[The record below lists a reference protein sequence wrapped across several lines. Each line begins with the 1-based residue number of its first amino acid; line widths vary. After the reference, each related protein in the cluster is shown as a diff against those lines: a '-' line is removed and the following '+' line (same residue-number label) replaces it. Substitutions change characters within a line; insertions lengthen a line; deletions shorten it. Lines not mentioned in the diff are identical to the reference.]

1 MISPGK
7 ILYEAYYRPVSQ
19 IRKIMGTGIINSYK
33 MEKDRKEMV
42 KASNSL
48 KEIKYNATPSF
59 EVYFLTGK
67 KYWYQTAFCLYSLQK
82 QSQLNIQAVIVDDG
96 SFDEALEQQVKE
108 QFPSS
113 KLIKKEQ
120 IEILL
125 DEHLPESRYPTLR
138 ARRVE
143 YPHLRKLTDIHILP
157 GKDWKMVLD
166 SDMLFFHKPN
176 QLIQN
181 LKKPDKMLFMEDV
194 EDAYGYPV
202 PFLRELS
209 GVKSFPERLNVGIT
223 WMPSSS
229 INWNELESWNKQ
241 TIEKMGTSYLQ
252 EQALTAMIAAGN
264 EYELLP
270 AGTYKVMPQINSCPV
285 NEILHHYVADSKYD
299 YFVKGW
305 KIAL

>member
-1 MISPGK
+1 MVSPGK
-7 ILYEAYYRPVSQ
+7 ILYGAYYKPVSH

-33 MEKDRKEMV
+33 MEKARKEMV
-42 KASNSL
+42 VASNRL
-48 KEIKYNATPSF
+48 KEIKYNEASNV

-113 KLIKKEQ
+113 KLIRKEQ
-120 IEILL
+120 IETLL

-166 SDMLFFHKPN
+166 SDMLFFHKPK
-176 QLIQN
+176 QLIQHLQN
-181 LKKPDKMLFMEDV
+181 PGKMLFMEDV

-202 PFLRELS
+202 SFLQELS
-209 GVKSFPERLNVGIT
+209 RVKSFPERLNVGIT

-229 INWNELESWNKQ
+229 INWNELENWNKL

-264 EYELLP
+264 EYEILP
-270 AGTYKVMPQINSCPV
+270 AHRYKVMPQIN
-285 NEILHHYVADSKYD
+285 ELHCQ
-299 YFVKGW
+299 
-305 KIAL
+305 

>member
-1 MISPGK
+1 K
-7 ILYEAYYRPVSQ
+7 PVSQ

-42 KASNSL
+42 KASKCL

-157 GKDWKMVLD
+157 GKDWKMVL
-166 SDMLFFHKPN
+166 
-176 QLIQN
+176 
-181 LKKPDKMLFMEDV
+181 
-194 EDAYGYPV
+194 
-202 PFLRELS
+202 
-209 GVKSFPERLNVGIT
+209 
-223 WMPSSS
+223 
-229 INWNELESWNKQ
+229 
-241 TIEKMGTSYLQ
+241 
-252 EQALTAMIAAGN
+252 
-264 EYELLP
+264 
-270 AGTYKVMPQINSCPV
+270 
-285 NEILHHYVADSKYD
+285 
-299 YFVKGW
+299 
-305 KIAL
+305 